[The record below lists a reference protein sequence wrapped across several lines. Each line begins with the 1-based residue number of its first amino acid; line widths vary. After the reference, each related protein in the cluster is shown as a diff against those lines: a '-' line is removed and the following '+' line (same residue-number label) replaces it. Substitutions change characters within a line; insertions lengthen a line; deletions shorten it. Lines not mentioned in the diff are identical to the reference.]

1 MDLFSSF
8 PVNDPSGVHKDHKVH
23 RREES
28 LIRDE
33 IMYFGSSRGKVISLS
48 QIFMPSTKNII
59 SSFRAYRSLIQF
71 SYFQL
76 SIAGDTKIG
85 SSSECSV
92 ILNGSGVHP
101 VHCTLYRSEENEIT
115 LVPRKNSR
123 ILIDGKRIDDET
135 NLSQG
140 AMLTIGKS
148 NYLRFNNPAEAQ
160 MIRSTIGSNER
171 ISMPQIDFAQDSS
184 SSNEGCST
192 PDDVFKSLTD
202 MLDTQTATHNN
213 NNSNNLMHNNFGS
226 KPTEYAST
234 MNNFHSPKV
243 FAADSI
249 TVNAPAKDVLGPKF
263 NNFTKNLTNL
273 FTRNDKHLDGTRH
286 NNDLQVPPTRSIETN
301 VLTVKVNNATAN
313 CTNGGSGSGS
323 NASTVKL
330 QPTSACYDR
339 YPKPGS
345 YGSLQVFPMNGVNS
359 DINTGATKE
368 TMAIEVQ
375 RHRAHIERMQEEE
388 MSKAEQDRLEEI
400 LKMCADFERQNSSVQ
415 SSPIVQNRIK
425 TNGSL
430 PRDKKSSPYVDI
442 VGTNHSNVFFPSS
455 PCEVRHPNAAT
466 SSSAP
471 SNGYENVKIT
481 TNRRVEMA
489 TSPSSRYEN
498 FSQQLSLAS
507 PEADPYRHPNAGSK
521 PATMSSNGYENVSI
535 ATRRSPVGY
544 VPQSPRTRIKTCVSP
559 KKEMTSTPIQRK
571 TEYDL
576 LVQSFEEKLRMEI
589 QQLRDHHSV
598 DQNGSHKHQ
607 TGNSHGKF
615 SSMPPIHPPPPL
627 PTYPTSSTMSSANKS
642 NGSAPESIYGQL
654 TTVKNKNI
662 NNLTVNIKKNLDEK
676 QIAQL
681 KRQRIDVL
689 KKVRD
694 LKAAIAELQ
703 RQEEEVLREVNEC
716 KQVPNSMCIK
726 LISISGSWIWKRLS

>member
-1 MDLFSSF
+1 M
-8 PVNDPSGVHKDHKVH
+8 
-23 RREES
+23 
-28 LIRDE
+28 
-33 IMYFGSSRGKVISLS
+33 
-48 QIFMPSTKNII
+48 
-59 SSFRAYRSLIQF
+59 
-71 SYFQL
+71 
-76 SIAGDTKIG
+76 
-85 SSSECSV
+85 
-92 ILNGSGVHP
+92 
-101 VHCTLYRSEENEIT
+101 
-115 LVPRKNSR
+115 PRKNSR
-123 ILIDGKRIDDET
+123 ILIDGKKIDDET

-184 SSNEGCST
+184 SSNEGGCST

-213 NNSNNLMHNNFGS
+213 NSNNLVHNNFNKTS
-226 KPTEYAST
+226 SEYATT

-273 FTRNDKHLDGTRH
+273 FTKNDNNLNGARQ
-286 NNDLQVPPTRSIETN
+286 NNDLHVPPARSIETN

-313 CTNGGSGSGS
+313 GINGGSMP
-323 NASTVKL
+323 STVKL

-359 DINTGATKE
+359 EINTGTTKE

-375 RHRAHIERMQEEE
+375 RQRAQIERMQEEE

-442 VGTNHSNVFFPSS
+442 AGTNHSNVFFPSS
-455 PCEVRHPNAAT
+455 PSEMRYPNTASSST
-466 SSSAP
+466 SSAAP

-481 TNRRVEMA
+481 PGRRVEMV

-507 PEADPYRHPNAGSK
+507 PEADPYHHPNAASK
-521 PATMSSNGYENVSI
+521 MTTTSSNGYENVSI
-535 ATRRSPVGY
+535 AARRSPVGY
-544 VPQSPRTRIKTCVSP
+544 VPQSPRTRIKTCISP

-589 QQLRDHHSV
+589 QQLRDHRSV
-598 DQNGSHKHQ
+598 DQNISYTHQ
-607 TGNSHGKF
+607 NGNGHGKP

-627 PTYPTSSTMSSANKS
+627 PSHPTSSTMYMNKS

-676 QIAQL
+676 QITQL
-681 KRQRIDVL
+681 KRKRNEVL
-689 KKVRD
+689 KSMRD

-703 RQEEEVLREVNEC
+703 RQEEEVLREVSSDFSAVTCRTIYSEC
-716 KQVPNSMCIK
+716 HNSMK
-726 LISISGSWIWKRLS
+726 YFSLHFTVGFGKGSRHCRAFNRTKTLG

>member
-1 MDLFSSF
+1 M
-8 PVNDPSGVHKDHKVH
+8 
-23 RREES
+23 
-28 LIRDE
+28 
-33 IMYFGSSRGKVISLS
+33 
-48 QIFMPSTKNII
+48 
-59 SSFRAYRSLIQF
+59 
-71 SYFQL
+71 
-76 SIAGDTKIG
+76 
-85 SSSECSV
+85 

-101 VHCTLYRSEENEIT
+101 LHCTLYRSEENEIT

-123 ILIDGKRIDDET
+123 ILIDGKKIDDET

-184 SSNEGCST
+184 SSNEGGCST

-202 MLDTQTATHNN
+202 MLDTQTAPHNN
-213 NNSNNLMHNNFGS
+213 NNSTNLMHNNFNN
-226 KPTEYAST
+226 KPPSEYAPT

-273 FTRNDKHLDGTRH
+273 FTKNEKNLDGARH
-286 NNDLQVPPTRSIETN
+286 NNDLQVPPQRSIDAN

-313 CTNGGSGSGS
+313 CTNGGGSGGGAGS
-323 NASTVKL
+323 ISSSSMKL
-330 QPTSACYDR
+330 QPASACYDR

-345 YGSLQVFPMNGVNS
+345 YGSLQVFPMNGVNTE
-359 DINTGATKE
+359 INTGTTKE
-368 TMAIEVQ
+368 SMAIEVQ
-375 RHRAHIERMQEEE
+375 RQRAQIERMQEEE
-388 MSKAEQDRLEEI
+388 MSEAEQDRLEEI
-400 LKMCADFERQNSSVQ
+400 LRMCADFERQNSSVQ

-442 VGTNHSNVFFPSS
+442 AGVNHSNVFFPSS
-455 PCEVRHPNAAT
+455 PSELRHPNMAST
-466 SSSAP
+466 STASAP
-471 SNGYENVKIT
+471 SNGYENVKMT
-481 TNRRVEMA
+481 PGRRVELA
-489 TSPSSRYEN
+489 SSPSSRYEN

-507 PEADPYRHPNAGSK
+507 PEADPYHHPNAANKAVTG
-521 PATMSSNGYENVSI
+521 SSNGYENVSI
-535 ATRRSPVGY
+535 ASRRSPVGY
-544 VPQSPRTRIKTCVSP
+544 VPQSPRTRIKTCISP
-559 KKEMTSTPIQRK
+559 KKEVTSTPIQRK
-571 TEYDL
+571 MNSEYDL

-589 QQLRDHHSV
+589 QQLRDHRSN
-598 DQNGSHKHQ
+598 DQNVIYKHQ
-607 TGNSHGKF
+607 NGNGHGK
-615 SSMPPIHPPPPL
+615 SSSLPPIYPPPPL
-627 PTYPTSSTMSSANKS
+627 PSHPTSAPMYANKS
-642 NGSAPESIYGQL
+642 NDSAPEGIYGQL

-681 KRQRIDVL
+681 KQQRVEVL
-689 KKVRD
+689 KSVRD

-703 RQEEEVLREVNEC
+703 RQEEEVLREV
-716 KQVPNSMCIK
+716 SCIK
-726 LISISGSWIWKRLS
+726 S

>member
-1 MDLFSSF
+1 M
-8 PVNDPSGVHKDHKVH
+8 
-23 RREES
+23 
-28 LIRDE
+28 
-33 IMYFGSSRGKVISLS
+33 
-48 QIFMPSTKNII
+48 
-59 SSFRAYRSLIQF
+59 
-71 SYFQL
+71 
-76 SIAGDTKIG
+76 
-85 SSSECSV
+85 

-101 VHCTLYRSEENEIT
+101 LHCTLYRSEENGIT

-184 SSNEGCST
+184 SSNEGGCST

-202 MLDTQTATHNN
+202 MLDTQTGTHN
-213 NNSNNLMHNNFGS
+213 NNSNNLLHNNFNN
-226 KPTEYAST
+226 KPSEYATT
-234 MNNFHSPKV
+234 MNNYHSPKV

-273 FTRNDKHLDGTRH
+273 FTKNDKNLDGTRH
-286 NNDLQVPPTRSIETN
+286 NNDLHVPPARSIETN

-313 CTNGGSGSGS
+313 CITNGGGGS
-323 NASTVKL
+323 NASSVKL

-359 DINTGATKE
+359 EINTGTTKD
-368 TMAIEVQ
+368 TLAIEVQ
-375 RHRAHIERMQEEE
+375 RQRAQIERMQEEE
-388 MSKAEQDRLEEI
+388 MSMVEQDRLEEI

-430 PRDKKSSPYVDI
+430 PRDKKSSPYVDLAA
-442 VGTNHSNVFFPSS
+442 TNHSNVFFPSS
-455 PCEVRHPNAAT
+455 PGEMRHHNSASSSSTAAAAAAT
-466 SSSAP
+466 P
-471 SNGYENVKIT
+471 SNGYENVKLT
-481 TNRRVEMA
+481 SGRRVELA

-507 PEADPYRHPNAGSK
+507 PETDAYHHLNGAGK
-521 PATMSSNGYENVSI
+521 ATTASSNGYENVSI
-535 ATRRSPVGY
+535 MARRSPVGY
-544 VPQSPRTRIKTCVSP
+544 VPQSPRTRIKTCISP
-559 KKEMTSTPIQRK
+559 KKEMTSTPVQRK

-589 QQLRDHHSV
+589 QHLRH
-598 DQNGSHKHQ
+598 QNGN
-607 TGNSHGKF
+607 GYGKA
-615 SSMPPIHPPPPL
+615 SSLPPLHPPPPL
-627 PTYPTSSTMSSANKS
+627 PSHPTSSSSTTSTMHAKQM
-642 NGSAPESIYGQL
+642 NGGAPEGIYGQL

-662 NNLTVNIKKNLDEK
+662 NNLTVNIKKNLDEN
-676 QIAQL
+676 QIAIL
-681 KRQRIDVL
+681 KRQRIEVL
-689 KKVRD
+689 KNVRE

-703 RQEEEVLREVNEC
+703 RQEEEVLREVSFISAIDSNCER
-716 KQVPNSMCIK
+716 QIHS
-726 LISISGSWIWKRLS
+726 ISILQLDLEKALVTAELSTEQKCLTDLELNLSTLQTQIHRMEAQRNANRVLQETQQNKLKQSIDMKQTQVDG

>member
-1 MDLFSSF
+1 M
-8 PVNDPSGVHKDHKVH
+8 
-23 RREES
+23 
-28 LIRDE
+28 
-33 IMYFGSSRGKVISLS
+33 
-48 QIFMPSTKNII
+48 
-59 SSFRAYRSLIQF
+59 
-71 SYFQL
+71 
-76 SIAGDTKIG
+76 
-85 SSSECSV
+85 
-92 ILNGSGVHP
+92 
-101 VHCTLYRSEENEIT
+101 HCTLYRSEENEIT

-213 NNSNNLMHNNFGS
+213 NNSNNLMHNNFSS
-226 KPTEYAST
+226 KPSEYAST

-273 FTRNDKHLDGTRH
+273 FTRNDKNLDGARH

-313 CTNGGSGSGS
+313 CTNGGGSS

-359 DINTGATKE
+359 EINTGATKE

-442 VGTNHSNVFFPSS
+442 AGTNHPNVFFPSS
-455 PCEVRHPNAAT
+455 PSEVRHPNVAS
-466 SSSAP
+466 SSSAS
-471 SNGYENVKIT
+471 SNGYENVKVT
-481 TNRRVEMA
+481 PGRRVEMA

-498 FSQQLSLAS
+498 FSQQLSFAS
-507 PEADPYRHPNAGSK
+507 PKADPYHHPNAVIK
-521 PATMSSNGYENVSI
+521 PTTMSSNGYENVSM
-535 ATRRSPVGY
+535 AARRSPVGY
-544 VPQSPRTRIKTCVSP
+544 VPQSPRTRIKTCISP

-576 LVQSFEEKLRMEI
+576 LVQSFEEKLRIEI

-607 TGNSHGKF
+607 NGNAHVHGKS

-627 PTYPTSSTMSSANKS
+627 PTYPTSSTMYANKS
-642 NGSAPESIYGQL
+642 NDGAPESIYGQL

-703 RQEEEVLREVNEC
+703 RQEEEVLREVSEC
-716 KQVPNSMCIK
+716 HFQYRKVVNS
-726 LISISGSWIWKRLS
+726 

>member
-1 MDLFSSF
+1 M
-8 PVNDPSGVHKDHKVH
+8 
-23 RREES
+23 
-28 LIRDE
+28 
-33 IMYFGSSRGKVISLS
+33 
-48 QIFMPSTKNII
+48 
-59 SSFRAYRSLIQF
+59 
-71 SYFQL
+71 
-76 SIAGDTKIG
+76 
-85 SSSECSV
+85 

-101 VHCTLYRSEENEIT
+101 LHCTLYRTEENEIT

-123 ILIDGKRIDDET
+123 ILIDGKKIDDESI
-135 NLSQG
+135 LSQG

-184 SSNEGCST
+184 SSNEGGCST

-213 NNSNNLMHNNFGS
+213 NNSNNLLHNNFN
-226 KPTEYAST
+226 KPNEYAAT

-273 FTRNDKHLDGTRH
+273 FTKNDKSLDGTRH
-286 NNDLQVPPTRSIETN
+286 NNDLQAPPTRPIETN

-313 CTNGGSGSGS
+313 CVNGGSGGIPP
-323 NASTVKL
+323 AVKL
-330 QPTSACYDR
+330 QPSACYDR

-359 DINTGATKE
+359 EINTGTTRE
-368 TMAIEVQ
+368 TMASEVQ
-375 RHRAHIERMQEEE
+375 RQRAQIERMQEEE
-388 MSKAEQDRLEEI
+388 MSKVEQDRLEEI

-415 SSPIVQNRIK
+415 LSPIVQNRIK

-442 VGTNHSNVFFPSS
+442 AATNHSNVFFPSS
-455 PCEVRHPNAAT
+455 PSEVRHPNTASAAP
-466 SSSAP
+466 P
-471 SNGYENVKIT
+471 SNGYENVKIIPG
-481 TNRRVEMA
+481 RRVELA

-498 FSQQLSLAS
+498 FSQQLTYAS
-507 PEADPYRHPNAGSK
+507 SDADPYHHPNAASK
-521 PATMSSNGYENVSI
+521 ATIASSNGYENVSI
-535 ATRRSPVGY
+535 AARRSPVGY
-544 VPQSPRTRIKTCVSP
+544 VPQSPRTRIKTCISP
-559 KKEMTSTPIQRK
+559 KKEITSTPIQRK
-571 TEYDL
+571 TEYEL

-589 QQLRDHHSV
+589 QQLRNHRTV
-598 DQNGSHKHQ
+598 DQNGTHKHTQ
-607 TGNSHGKF
+607 STSNGHGYGHGKS
-615 SSMPPIHPPPPL
+615 SSMPPIHSPPPL
-627 PTYPTSSTMSSANKS
+627 PIHLTSSPMQANKS
-642 NGSAPESIYGQL
+642 NGSAPEGIYGQL

-662 NNLTVNIKKNLDEK
+662 NHLTVNIKNNLDEK
-676 QIAQL
+676 QTAQL
-681 KRQRIDVL
+681 KRRRIDVL
-689 KKVRD
+689 KNVRD

-703 RQEEEVLREVNEC
+703 RQEEEVLREVSC
-716 KQVPNSMCIK
+716 DFTI
-726 LISISGSWIWKRLS
+726 